1 MSNTNT
7 IYYIT
12 KEDIL
17 THTNDCY
24 AYILYLTNFCH
35 YINSTY
41 DKLTKTLTLTREEMD
56 IFYEGGKVLDV
67 TPYRIKRYLVRRTG
81 LSNTTIKRY
90 YES

>member
-1 MSNTNT
+1 MSNTNI

-24 AYILYLTNFCH
+24 AYILYLTNFN
-35 YINSTY
+35 YISSTY
-41 DKLTKTLTLTREEMD
+41 DKLTKTLTLAREEMD